1 MDIGME
7 QSDAALGGQDDMF
20 ELDDAASRALR
31 GKRAGAG
38 YDSDSD
44 SDAADHGADA
54 DEEEVLD
61 SEEERER
68 KLAHLEDELD
78 GMYDAYQEHLKE
90 RDAKYKVKEARKNNK
105 AREEWGGIDKSRG
118 RDEDSS
124 DDEGGWDQ
132 VDKAKARI
140 GEDDSSDDDSSDE
153 GSSEIADA
161 RLAGKKRR
169 RQDERVEGSSKSK
182 KARTAATLEPP
193 QVSSGPLSRS
203 AQMWFD
209 QDIFAGADDEI
220 EEDDG
225 DEEFEDEDEES
236 GEGSE
241 EDEAMEESGD
251 EVSTTSR
258 LLRLAL
264 MLSQSIARPPQA
276 RTTTTTLRSSR
287 KTLTTTLRC
296 GMLMEK
302 MKTRLSRPRSKVS
315 HFSTPTPHHN
325 LPGPK
330 CTLFTRSPRPF
341 QSMGWSPPRR

>member
-44 SDAADHGADA
+44 SDAADNGADA

-105 AREEWGGIDKSRG
+105 AREEWGGIDKSRSS
-118 RDEDSS
+118 DEDSS

-225 DEEFEDEDEES
+225 DEKFEDEDEES
-236 GEGSE
+236 GEDSE

-251 EVSTTSR
+251 EVSTT
-258 LLRLAL
+258 
-264 MLSQSIARPPQA
+264 
-276 RTTTTTLRSSR
+276 
-287 KTLTTTLRC
+287 
-296 GMLMEK
+296 
-302 MKTRLSRPRSKVS
+302 
-315 HFSTPTPHHN
+315 
-325 LPGPK
+325 
-330 CTLFTRSPRPF
+330 
-341 QSMGWSPPRR
+341 